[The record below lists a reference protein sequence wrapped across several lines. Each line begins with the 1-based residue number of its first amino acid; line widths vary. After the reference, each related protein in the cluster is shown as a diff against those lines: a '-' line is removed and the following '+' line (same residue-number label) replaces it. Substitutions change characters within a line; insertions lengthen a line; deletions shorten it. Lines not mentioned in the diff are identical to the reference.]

1 MKIRTEID
9 FDQIVDIRCAL
20 NSLQFILDRI
30 EKLDKD
36 NFAVVIYQ
44 GDRENL
50 NKAREAIKALHNNV
64 I

>member
-1 MKIRTEID
+1 MKIRTEIEI
-9 FDQIVDIRCAL
+9 DQIVDIRCAL

-36 NFAVVIYQ
+36 NFAVVVYQ

>member
-1 MKIRTEID
+1 MKIRTEIEI
-9 FDQIVDIRCAL
+9 DQIVDIRCAL

>member
-9 FDQIVDIRCAL
+9 IDQIVDIRCAL

>member
-1 MKIRTEID
+1 MKIRTEIEI
-9 FDQIVDIRCAL
+9 DQIVDIRCAL

-64 I
+64 V